1 MHIQL
6 WQTLPPSFYGLWYKN
21 EWLMIATSG
30 ASLFQV
36 QLEGLSELKK
46 TINVTKSNITD
57 TENKLIQAF
66 NMSSNLTD
74 RAAILEVR
82 LEKII
87 EELDSD
93 VKLRLN
99 DIDLMLKRANTLL
112 KFTSP
117 VMKFN
122 GQTSSK
128 PAVPPAIQRETR
140 YLNVLMYAKPEK
152 PDGLLMFMGN
162 TITSDNYRQKRKATE
177 CKTDFAAV
185 ELRAAKPCLKLCASG
200 KYFSFEANRNITT
213 DGKTWYKVEAN
224 M

>member
-1 MHIQL
+1 
-6 WQTLPPSFYGLWYKN
+6 
-21 EWLMIATSG
+21 
-30 ASLFQV
+30 
-36 QLEGLSELKK
+36 
-46 TINVTKSNITD
+46 
-57 TENKLIQAF
+57 
-66 NMSSNLTD
+66 
-74 RAAILEVR
+74 
-82 LEKII
+82 
-87 EELDSD
+87 
-93 VKLRLN
+93 
-99 DIDLMLKRANTLL
+99 MLKRANTLL

-162 TITSDNYRQKRKATE
+162 TITSDSYRQKRKATE

-200 KYFSFEANRNITT
+200 KYFFFEANRNITT